1 MELRL
6 KGNAPERRSYHSSFV
21 YDSRLFVY
29 GGLDIREGSLNTL
42 WELNLNNL
50 KDLEVADG
58 YRQENCVWKLIK
70 TTGNSQTIPEKLAY
84 HTSVVFKDNMYLF
97 GGNNYKQQKYG
108 DDTLITTHLHYLNLK
123 TMGWS

>member
-1 MELRL
+1 
-6 KGNAPERRSYHSSFV
+6 
-21 YDSRLFVY
+21 LFVY